1 MPCLRPPLCDANAS
15 RILRTPIRSHQ
26 VDVSGYGFP
35 LLVSS
40 GRKNWVDR
48 VLVRAVHRLPSVSVG
63 RSRVRAGAPSHDRT
77 CTGWMLFLRCDAL
90 SLRRAAS
97 HLWKSMLCEKRCLGS
112 KRVSGGRLLLLPPL
126 LRTAAVGCH
135 LFRFRSGSTFSQEFP
150 QMSQHGSWP
159 HEATIGPVSDSQRR
173 SCCATR
179 SMFICASFSP
189 TGSPTVLPGS
199 ECSVSKLRWL
209 KCSHTIL
216 HPPGSREFE
225 VSIWRC
231 LHRS

>member
-15 RILRTPIRSHQ
+15 RILRTPIGSHQ
-26 VDVSGYGFP
+26 VDVSGCGFP

-97 HLWKSMLCEKRCLGS
+97 PPMEVHAVRKALISVLCASVIILAFVLHG
-112 KRVSGGRLLLLPPL
+112 RVSFRSRQQESLW
-126 LRTAAVGCH
+126 RKVAAAAAAAATAAVGCH

-150 QMSQHGSWP
+150 RMSQHGSWP

-199 ECSVSKLRWL
+199 ECSAV
-209 KCSHTIL
+209 
-216 HPPGSREFE
+216 
-225 VSIWRC
+225 
-231 LHRS
+231 